1 MVFVKFVY
9 ILLVF
14 PLTAGVIN
22 VLLRQLAM
30 KQQGEYVSPRVIQGI
45 FNYFIEAWVGL
56 SVYWYV
62 YASVW
67 LDVGNPVLLS
77 SWNQFN
83 NLASY
88 WWNNNDLTAATKKYI
103 PLLGSY
109 RL

>member
-56 SVYWYV
+56 LVYRYT
-62 YASVW
+62 SVW

-88 WWNNNDLTAATKKYI
+88 QWNNMI
-103 PLLGSY
+103 
-109 RL
+109 